1 MSLQHDSLV
10 DSYAFDFHS
19 VEQFLASESW
29 SCEGPQRGGRVWRS
43 PSLDNIRGKAL
54 FVPVDKTYVDYSLRL
69 QEAIGGLSRHL
80 GVELSQLTD
89 KILSA
94 RADIFFVRL
103 DQNTLDGTIPL
114 SQATDLIHSIEKM
127 VRAAATTAANPRHSH
142 VGKLP
147 RGVNHFMEHDVR
159 MGHTRKG
166 SFIITVVARLD
177 DEDAEH
183 LPQAT
188 PQEQAQVA
196 ETSDEMDKSQP
207 MPYTR
212 RVMTTLSRGLQAVH
226 RHVDKGSSQYL
237 SLDEALDEGVSLPLV
252 RALRDIGSA
261 ETLKNLDMSFQ
272 WSPCKPVALDVV
284 NSIVLNRS
292 ELMELPSVEEKL
304 KRKIA
309 PVTETIMGQVASLER
324 GLPSEDGEDNGVAV
338 LSADVRGNLRRVR
351 VPLTGDDYVW
361 AIIAHHQKLVYSVEG
376 TLTKK
381 GRSWELTAPI
391 IPDTSHLQHKLGST
405 RPQLTLSRMSE

>member
-1 MSLQHDSLV
+1 MSLEHGSLV

-19 VEQFLASESW
+19 VEQYMASENW

-43 PSLDNIRGKAL
+43 PGTENVRGKAL
-54 FVPVDKTYVDYSLRL
+54 FVPVDKTYVDYALRL
-69 QEAIGGLSRHL
+69 RESIGGLSQHL
-80 GVELSQLTD
+80 GVSLSELTD
-89 KILSA
+89 KLLSA

-114 SQATDLIHSIEKM
+114 SQATELVHSIEKM

-177 DEDAEH
+177 DEEAERM
-183 LPQAT
+183 PQVKS
-188 PQEQAQVA
+188 QEQAQVIV
-196 ETSDEMDKSQP
+196 TSDDIDQAEP
-207 MPYTR
+207 LPYTR

-252 RALRDIGSA
+252 RALSDIGSA

-272 WSPCKPVALDVV
+272 WSPSKSVGIDVV
-284 NSIVLNRS
+284 DSIVLNRS
-292 ELMELPSVEEKL
+292 ELLELPSVEEKL

-309 PVTETIMGQVASLER
+309 PVTETIMGQVVSLER

-338 LSADVRGNLRRVR
+338 ISADVRGNLRRVR

-376 TLTKK
+376 MLTKE

-391 IPDTSHLQHKLGST
+391 IPDTSHLQHKLGSP